1 MVIKYQNKMN
11 LKKITFRYLFILS
24 LLVSATTTQVKGD
37 VPEGLINALKSAN
50 AKELA
55 KYFNT
60 TIELVIGEKEGI
72 YSKPQA
78 EQILKDFFAKNP
90 LTRDSFRLLHE
101 VGKESSRYAI
111 GNLHTTKGVYRI
123 SFLIKTV
130 NNTPLIDQL
139 RIEEEDNG

>member
-11 LKKITFRYLFILS
+11 LRKNIFKFLFILS
-24 LLVSATTTQVKGD
+24 LLISVTTNRAYSD
-37 VPEGLINALKSAN
+37 VPEGLVTAIKTGNAR
-50 AKELA
+50 ELA

-60 TIELVIGEKEGI
+60 TIELVIADKEGI

-78 EQILKDFFAKNP
+78 EQILKDFFIKNP
-90 LTRDSFRLLHE
+90 LTKDSFRLLHE

-111 GNLHTTKGVYRI
+111 GNLYTTKGVYRV

-130 NNTPLIDQL
+130 NNIPLIDQL
-139 RIEEEDNG
+139 RIEEDNG

>member
-1 MVIKYQNKMN
+1 MN
-11 LKKITFRYLFILS
+11 LKKITFRYLFVLT
-24 LLVSATTTQVKGD
+24 LFVSSTTQQVSGD
-37 VPEGLINALKSAN
+37 VPEGLVNALKTGN

-72 YSKPQA
+72 YSKAQA
-78 EQILKDFFAKNP
+78 EQILKDFFTKNP
-90 LTRDSFRLLHE
+90 LTRDTFRLLHE

-111 GNLHTTKGVYRI
+111 GNLHTTKGVYRM

-139 RIEEEDNG
+139 RIEAEDNG

>member
-1 MVIKYQNKMN
+1 MHLRTIILKLLILLPLIFATANKAYSNVPDGLVAAIK
-11 LKKITFRYLFILS
+11 
-24 LLVSATTTQVKGD
+24 AG
-37 VPEGLINALKSAN
+37 N

-55 KYFNT
+55 KYFNS
-60 TIELVIGEKEGI
+60 TIELVIADKEGI
-72 YSKPQA
+72 YSRPQA
-78 EQILKDFFAKNP
+78 EQILKDFFIKNP

-111 GNLHTTKGVYRI
+111 GNLYTSKGVYRI

-139 RIEEEDNG
+139 RIEEDNG